1 MSERITKVNDLLRDL
16 VSQALLTELSLKQ
29 GIVLTV
35 AKVSASKDLRHANIL
50 VSVFPESEE
59 NYVRAALKNELRGI
73 EKSIHGKLYMK
84 PLPRL
89 RFLIDTTERGADE
102 VEKIILR
109 EDF

>member
-16 VSQALLTELSLKQ
+16 VAQALTTELALKP
-29 GIVLTV
+29 GVILTLS
-35 AKVSASKDLRHANIL
+35 KVSTSKDLRYARIL

-59 NYVRAALKNELRGI
+59 NYARAALKNELRHI
-73 EKSIHGKLYMK
+73 EKSIHQKLYMK

-89 RFLIDTTERGADE
+89 SFTIDTTERGADE
-102 VEKIILR
+102 VEKILLR

>member
-16 VSQALLTELSLKQ
+16 VAKAFTTELALKP
-29 GIVLTV
+29 GVILTV
-35 AKVSASKDLRHANIL
+35 SKVSASKDLRHATIL
-50 VSVFPESEE
+50 VSVFPETEE
-59 NYVRAALKNELRGI
+59 SYARAALKNELRGI
-73 EKSIHGKLYMK
+73 EKSIHNKLYMK

-89 RFLIDTTERGADE
+89 RFIIDTTERGADE

>member
-16 VSQALLTELSLKQ
+16 VAKALVTELSLKP
-29 GIVLTV
+29 GVLLTV
-35 AKVSASKDLRHANIL
+35 SKVTASKDLRHATIL

-59 NYVRAALKNELRGI
+59 NYARVTLKNELSTL
-73 EKSIHGKLYMK
+73 EKFVHSNLYMK

-89 RFLIDTTERGADE
+89 RFTIDTTERGADE

>member
-16 VSQALLTELSLKQ
+16 IAQAFTTELALKP
-29 GIVLTV
+29 GVILTV
-35 AKVSASKDLRHANIL
+35 SKVTTSKDLRHATIL

-59 NYVRAALKNELRGI
+59 NYAKTALKNELSTI
-73 EKSIHGKLYMK
+73 EKSVHQKLYMK

-89 RFLIDTTERGADE
+89 RFTIDTTERGADE

>member
-1 MSERITKVNDLLRDL
+1 MSERIVKVNDLIRDL
-16 VSQALLTELSLKQ
+16 VAKAVITELSLKP
-29 GIVLTV
+29 GVILTV
-35 AKVSASKDLRHANIL
+35 SKVSASKDLRHANIL

-59 NYVRAALKNELRGI
+59 NYAKVTLKKELSTL
-73 EKSIHGKLYMK
+73 EKYVHRNLYMK

-89 RFLIDTTERGADE
+89 RFIIDTTERGADE